1 MLEGTW
7 GLVIIYTKISDTFY
21 VSRRGSPLLLASNTN
36 YILCSSE
43 INGFNGLAQDYIALN
58 DNSVVK
64 ISNNNYTFLDLEK
77 SQTSDHNCYIS
88 YSIENSDYKDI
99 WNAKNKYAHWM
110 LKEINEQPETIQ
122 KAYNYG
128 GRINGNTIKL
138 GGLDQILNIT
148 SYIEYIYL
156 IGCGTSYNA
165 ALVGEIYLNE
175 LNKFVTVK
183 CINACEFTENCLP
196 NIKNYSTLML
206 SLIHI

>member
-1 MLEGTW
+1 
-7 GLVIIYTKISDTFY
+7 
-21 VSRRGSPLLLASNTN
+21 
-36 YILCSSE
+36 
-43 INGFNGLAQDYIALN
+43 
-58 DNSVVK
+58 
-64 ISNNNYTFLDLEK
+64 
-77 SQTSDHNCYIS
+77 
-88 YSIENSDYKDI
+88 
-99 WNAKNKYAHWM
+99 M

-165 ALVGEIYLNE
+165 ALAGEIYLNE

-196 NIKNYSTLML
+196 NIKNYSTLMCIFL
-206 SLIHI
+206 SQSGETLDVYNCLKICKNKQASILQVNAIFPIFLIHKIIFTIFFQNQCPVRYRETRYPLLMVINCAKI